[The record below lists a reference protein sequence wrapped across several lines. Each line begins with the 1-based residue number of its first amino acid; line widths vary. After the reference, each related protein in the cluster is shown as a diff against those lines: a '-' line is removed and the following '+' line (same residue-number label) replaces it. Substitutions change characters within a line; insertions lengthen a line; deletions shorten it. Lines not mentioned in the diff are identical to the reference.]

1 MRPRSAFTLIE
12 LLVVISIIA
21 LLIGILLPALSSARK
36 AARQSASLSGLRQIG
51 LGLQT
56 YAMDNKNVFPDVT
69 EATTFEETWMSL
81 LIPYISNRSFYRSP
95 LDNNEEAWN
104 ADEKFT
110 SYGLNA
116 FVTSNHPPIWG
127 LKLDHIVSPS
137 NFISVAELE
146 DEADEDHFT
155 PMLWGDPIFTPA
167 TGTDPKGNA
176 YDLDEDREHNWDDT
190 EQQPLGIALKRHG
203 NSGNY
208 AFTDGHAAALPIK
221 AVFQYTPGD
230 VPAINRFDP
239 RNK

>member
-21 LLIGILLPALSSARK
+21 LLIGILLPALASARK
-36 AARQSASLSGLRQIG
+36 AARQSASISGLRQIG
-51 LGLQT
+51 IGLQA
-56 YAMDNKNVFPDVT
+56 YAIDNKNAFPDVT

-81 LIPYISNRSFYRSP
+81 LLPYISQRSFYRSP
-95 LDNNEEAWN
+95 LDQNSAAWE

-127 LKLDHIVSPS
+127 LKLDHIVSPT

-155 PMLWGDPIFTPA
+155 PMLWGDPIFTLS
-167 TGTDPKGNA
+167 TGTDPQGAA
-176 YDLDEDREHNWDDT
+176 YDLDEDREHNWDDV
-190 EQQPLGIALKRHG
+190 EHQPLGIALKRHG
-203 NSGNY
+203 SSGNY
-208 AFTDGHAAALPIK
+208 AFTDGHVASHPIED
-221 AVFQYTPGD
+221 VFDYTPGD
-230 VPAINRFDP
+230 VPVVNRFDP